1 METRTLR
8 ATLHSGTT
16 TAGNGTAATNPTG
29 GGLILGTLSG
39 SGAITASVV
48 VEISAAG
55 SVWVPLREPERIN
68 GAGSVPVQIYYS
80 TTAAQVRLRV
90 VDITGTL
97 SVGLYA
103 VGPEISTDLK
113 PSPDGTL
120 VSTDPIVAPNLARSK
135 SRGLW
140 MPGPAARATTAST
153 SGFATQCIFK
163 APHRFNRVRLA
174 FGSVAGGA
182 AYNVTKLV
190 VAATNTADS
199 MIPSVGETVTE
210 NPTTGLVTGIP
221 SPLAVASNAST
232 LVSKVYTPWI
242 NIPAIE
248 AADGSF
254 YFLARYEFSG
264 VGPTYI
270 SGESGGWAKD
280 GTGNYWRTKRLAA
293 AGKNYCGADSAE
305 FGALADAAA
314 YQTFSHIVEA
324 QFGGCEDGQISV
336 AAFGAST
343 MTAGGDNYGSFIEAA
358 NGLAFSRKLGMSF
371 VDVAYPGITTSAIYD
386 HLVLRGVGGEYD
398 VLLMPVFSSNDGFT
412 DGLVKLQLMRAFSI
426 REQAAAY
433 GQKVLFVVLP
443 HDGAAAT
450 PELLAIRQAAEA
462 RLFAAGGVVD
472 LCPIVQGA
480 SRYAW
485 SSAYSDD
492 GIHPN
497 VAGRNKLRAEA
508 PDVIFAAI
516 RKVLP

>member
-1 METRTLR
+1 MP
-8 ATLHSGTT
+8 ATIEVTGTFPAYQVT
-16 TAGNGTAATNPTG
+16 VR
-29 GGLILGTLSG
+29 GTLL
-39 SGAITASVV
+39 
-48 VEISAAG
+48 EILDAT
-55 SVWVPLREPERIN
+55 VDPERIGPRRPVGIASDT
-68 GAGSVPVQIYYS
+68 GAQLVYLDGDLWCGHLGIVAVPEALPS
-80 TTAAQVRLRV
+80 GR
-90 VDITGTL
+90 L
-97 SVGLYA
+97 SVGATYDDSLGNRRRWDGTA
-103 VGPEISTDLK
+103 WRALGGLS
-113 PSPDGTL
+113 SPDGSTL

-174 FGSVAGGA
+174 FGSMAGGA

-293 AGKNYCGADSAE
+293 AGKDYCGADSAE
-305 FGALADAAA
+305 FGALAAAAA

-386 HLVLRGVGGEYD
+386 HLVLRGIGNEYD
-398 VLLMPVFSSNDGFT
+398 VILMPVFSSNDGFT